1 MTNPVKI
8 ALMFRIWTSHK
19 YRTVCYILAQWKKRM
34 RWRVSV
40 SKTLMMIAELSG
52 AIQAKDC
59 CCCCWFFLFCFCF
72 LFLRLLGLWGPCAP
86 RRGRLPHSGGHPIG
100 PGPKGS
106 TGIRPVPGVEATMKR
121 AVTWTA
127 DWKGTARFESSPPMK
142 YSRGSKCNEW
152 VFRIKNQFGMS
163 LMQVSSNFL
172 SSIGSP
178 FRCRCWERKQLFAA
192 KVCSTS
198 RLLLR
203 NGVATLEF
211 GLFESRNSRI
221 DETWIHRVETSYN

>member
-1 MTNPVKI
+1 MEKAHALTSFSIKNSDDDSGAIRCDPGEGLLLLLLVFPVLLLLPFF
-8 ALMFRIWTSHK
+8 AAARPV
-19 YRTVCYILAQWKKRM
+19 RTVCATPGAAPSFWRPSHRPGAEGQHRDSSCAR
-34 RWRVSV
+34 RWGNNE
-40 SKTLMMIAELSG
+40 ASG
-52 AIQAKDC
+52 DLDCRLERHSAFRIQPSHEI
-59 CCCCWFFLFCFCF
+59 F
-72 LFLRLLGLWGPCAP
+72 
-86 RRGRLPHSGGHPIG
+86 
-100 PGPKGS
+100 
-106 TGIRPVPGVEATMKR
+106 TGIKMQ
-121 AVTWTA
+121 
-127 DWKGTARFESSPPMK
+127 
-142 YSRGSKCNEW
+142 W
-152 VFRIKNQFGMS
+152 VGLSDKNQFGMS

-211 GLFESRNSRI
+211 GLFESHNSRI